1 MTLYR
6 ENPPGAFTRWDGTTR
21 VNGVLYPLH
30 IEQLWSAEDLAVL
43 KLFVPAD
50 ADPIPEGKVSTGTTV
65 RRVSGVVKFVHDLE
79 DAPVAGPQPI
89 TMRQVRLALL
99 QAGLLSNVEAAI
111 AALPEPERTA
121 AHIEWE
127 YATEMKRD
135 HTLISTLAVGLG
147 LSAEQID
154 NLFQAAVAL

>member
-1 MTLYR
+1 MTLYL
-6 ENPPGAFTRWDGTTR
+6 ETA
-21 VNGVLYPLH
+21 NGFAPWAGELIADVLYPLN
-30 IEQLWSAEDLAVL
+30 IEQLWPAEDLAAL
-43 KLFVPAD
+43 NLYAPEGAD
-50 ADPIPEGKVSTGTTV
+50 AVPDGKVVTGTTV
-65 RRVSGVVKFVHDLE
+65 QRVGGVVKFVHTLE

-89 TMRQVRLALL
+89 TMRQARLALL
-99 QAGLLSNVEAAI
+99 QAGLLSSVEAAI

-135 HTLISTLAVGLG
+135 HVLISTLAVGLG